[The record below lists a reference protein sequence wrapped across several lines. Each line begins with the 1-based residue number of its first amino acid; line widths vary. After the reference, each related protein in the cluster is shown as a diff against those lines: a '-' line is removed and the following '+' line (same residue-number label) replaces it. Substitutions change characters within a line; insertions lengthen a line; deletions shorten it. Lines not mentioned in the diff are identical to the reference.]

1 MRFGLIGYGAWG
13 RHHAEAIGK
22 ADDAELIAIACKREK
37 TSQLA
42 KQEHPEASI
51 YRDYRDLLKR
61 SDIDAVDIVIP
72 TYLHS
77 EVGIASLKAGKHVL
91 LEKPMAESIE
101 ECDRLIDAANR
112 SGRVLTIGHE
122 FRLSTQWAMVKKAIV
137 NGEIGKPFYAMVS
150 LFRFPYRKG
159 SNDWRYN
166 RNMVGSW
173 ILEEPIHF
181 FDFILWF
188 FEKCGAP
195 TSVFSFGN
203 SKNQTRGLYDNF
215 STIVRFPNDAY
226 AVVTQTLGGFEHH
239 QVVEIV
245 GMKGSIRG
253 WWSGVMDRA
262 LEPEFG
268 LKIQRAGRDQCE
280 EISMPSPSGEV
291 FELEEE
297 LRQTVEGFK
306 TGRALLPPEE
316 ARKSVVICLEAE
328 RSLKERREIQLE
340 W

>member
-22 ADDAELIAIACKREK
+22 ADDAELIAIACKTEK
-37 TSQLA
+37 TSELA
-42 KQEHPEASI
+42 KQEHPGVSV

-77 EVGIASLKAGKHVL
+77 EVGIAALEASKHVL
-91 LEKPMAESIE
+91 LEKPIAGSIE
-101 ECDRLIDAANR
+101 ECGD
-112 SGRVLTIGHE
+112 
-122 FRLSTQWAMVKKAIV
+122 
-137 NGEIGKPFYAMVS
+137 
-150 LFRFPYRKG
+150 
-159 SNDWRYN
+159 
-166 RNMVGSW
+166 
-173 ILEEPIHF
+173 PIS
-181 FDFILWF
+181 I
-188 FEKCGAP
+188 
-195 TSVFSFGN
+195 FSFGN
-203 SKNQTRGLYDNF
+203 SKNRTRGLYDNF

-226 AVVTQTLGGFEHH
+226 AVITQTLGGFEHH

-253 WWSGVMDRA
+253 WWSGAMDRT
-262 LEPEFG
+262 LKPEFG

-328 RSLKERREIQLE
+328 RSLKERREIQLK

>member
-13 RHHAEAIGK
+13 RHHAEAIK
-22 ADDAELIAIACKREK
+22 KTDDAELIAIACKREK
-37 TSQLA
+37 TSELA
-42 KQEHPEASI
+42 KQEHPEVSV

-77 EVGIASLKAGKHVL
+77 EVGIAALEAGKHVL
-91 LEKPMAESIE
+91 LEKPMAGSIE
-101 ECDRLIDAANR
+101 ECDRLIEAANR
-112 SGRVLTIGHE
+112 SGKVLSIGHE
-122 FRLSTQWAMVKKAIV
+122 FRLSTQWTRVKKAIV
-137 NGEIGKPFYAMVS
+137 NGEIGKPLYIMVS

-166 RNMVGSW
+166 RDMVGSW
-173 ILEEPIHF
+173 VLEEPIHF
-181 FDFILWF
+181 FDLILWF
-188 FEKCGAP
+188 FEECGDP
-195 TSVFSFGN
+195 ISIFSLGN
-203 SKNQTRGLYDNF
+203 SKNRTEGLYDNF
-215 STIVRFPNDAY
+215 SAIVCFPNDAY
-226 AVVTQTLGGFEHH
+226 AVVTQTLGGFEHS
-239 QVVEIV
+239 QIVEVV
-245 GMKGSIRG
+245 GTKGSIRG
-253 WWSGVMDRA
+253 WWSGIMDRT

-268 LKIQRAGRDQCE
+268 LKIQRSGRDQCE
-280 EISMPSPSGEV
+280 EIPIPSPSGEI

-328 RSLKERREIQLE
+328 RSLKERREILLE